1 MRLYESWTNHGYLE
15 KVPGKREK
23 QFWNVSVDDAKGDST
38 NSGSQLCSF
47 AQVWIDPAI
56 GGLKVMFITELS
68 CITFVGRWDMFHLW
82 QDMFICVESDRLSAE
97 GLCINVYI

>member
-1 MRLYESWTNHGYLE
+1 M
-15 KVPGKREK
+15 
-23 QFWNVSVDDAKGDST
+23 VSADDAKGDST

-56 GGLKVMFITELS
+56 GELKLLFITELS
-68 CITFVGRWDMFHLW
+68 CITFVERWDMFHLW

-97 GLCINVYI
+97 GLCINVIYTVYTYIYIYVFIFVYVHIYTYV

>member
-1 MRLYESWTNHGYLE
+1 MNHGQITGIW
-15 KVPGKREK
+15 KKCQASGRSS
-23 QFWNVSVDDAKGDST
+23 FGMVSADDAKGDST

-56 GGLKVMFITELS
+56 GGLKAMFITELS